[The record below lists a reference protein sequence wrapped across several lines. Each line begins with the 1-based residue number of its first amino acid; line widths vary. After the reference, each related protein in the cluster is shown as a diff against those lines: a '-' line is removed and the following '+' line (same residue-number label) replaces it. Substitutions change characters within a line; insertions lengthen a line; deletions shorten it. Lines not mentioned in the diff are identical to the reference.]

1 MVAHRQ
7 DMVEYF
13 YSINHM
19 PSQTQSQIQTLLDGS
34 GITLNGTNPW
44 DIQVKNEAFY
54 NRVLTQGSLGFGE
67 SYMDGWWEC
76 DAIDELITRLFSID
90 VTRRLKTN
98 WKEIGLLLASSLM
111 NRQAGKRAYKIGEE
125 HYDVGN
131 ELYKAMLDKRMVY
144 TCGYWKDATDLD
156 SAQEAKLDLV
166 CKKIGL
172 KAGDRVLDIGCGWGS
187 FAKFAAEKYGASVVG
202 ITVSREQLA
211 LGKKACESLDV
222 ELRYQDYRDVNEKF
236 DHIVSLGM
244 FEHVGYKN
252 YRSYMEVA
260 ERCLKDDGL
269 FLLHTIGTT
278 QSVMSTDPWIEK
290 YIFPNSMLPS
300 LAQITKSVEKL
311 FVVEDIHNFSV
322 DYDTT
327 LMHWFQNFEKAWP
340 TLNEQYDERFYRM
353 WKFYLLTCAGS
364 FRSRRNQLWQIV
376 LSKRGVAGGYQS
388 IR

>member
-19 PSQTQSQIQTLLDGS
+19 PSKTQSQIQTLLDGS

-156 SAQEAKLDLV
+156 SAQEAKLDLG

-300 LAQITKSVEKL
+300 LAQSTKSVEKL

>member
-1 MVAHRQ
+1 
-7 DMVEYF
+7 
-13 YSINHM
+13 M
-19 PSQTQSQIQTLLDGS
+19 PSSTQSRIQALLEGS
-34 GITLNGTNPW
+34 EIMINGSNPW

-54 NRVLTQGSLGFGE
+54 QRVLIHGSLGFGE

-76 DAIDELITRLFSID
+76 DAIDELITRLFAID
-90 VTRRLKTN
+90 VTGRLKKN
-98 WKEIGLLLASSLM
+98 WKEIGLLVASSLM
-111 NRQAGKRAYKIGEE
+111 NRQAGKRAYIIGEE

-144 TCGYWKDATDLD
+144 TCGYWKSATDLD

-166 CKKIGL
+166 CRKIGL

-202 ITVSREQLA
+202 VTVSREQLA
-211 LGKKACESLDV
+211 LGQKLCAGLDV
-222 ELRYQDYRDVNEKF
+222 ELRYQDYRDVNETF

-252 YRSYMEVA
+252 YRDYMAVA
-260 ERCLKDDGL
+260 NRCLKDDGL
-269 FLLHTIGTT
+269 FLLHTIGAAY
-278 QSVMSTDPWIEK
+278 SVTSTDPWIEK

-300 LAQITKSVEKL
+300 LAQITKAVEKL
-311 FVVEDIHNFSV
+311 FIIEDVHNFSA
-322 DYDTT
+322 DYDKT
-327 LMHWFQNFEKAWP
+327 LMHWFANFESAWP
-340 TLNEQYDERFYRM
+340 TLKDQYNERFYRM

-376 LSKRGVAGGYQS
+376 LSKKGVMSGYES